1 MNLLTVKET
10 AERLKLSLSMVYRLI
25 AAGDLPSYAI
35 GGCIR
40 VNETD
45 LLQFLN
51 ANRKKNTKLP
61 VNKRRH
67 F

>member
-10 AERLKLSLSMVYRLI
+10 ARKLKLSLSMVYRLI
-25 AAGDLPSYAI
+25 ANGELPSYAI

-40 VNETD
+40 VDESE
-45 LLQFLN
+45 LQKFLEQ
-51 ANRKKNTKLP
+51 NRKETVKLP
-61 VNKRRH
+61 NQQRRH